1 MLIVAV
7 DADDTALSFN
17 PALLGYYNKKDRT
30 SYTSMDIKSYDLEK
44 LWRCTKDEANAR
56 IREFYRSEEFTNIVP
71 VVGAQEWIDVLKE
84 KYKLIILTSRA
95 TELRRS
101 TEESIERFFPGRF
114 SDIYYTGEWSSI
126 KGRGDKK
133 AHICEQKGVYANID
147 DCLEYI
153 LACQKVRTRGIIFDL
168 DGNYGWN
175 KTEEKVERA
184 LSWKEAVEKIN

>member
-1 MLIVAV
+1 MLVAV

-95 TELRRS
+95 TELRRI
-101 TEESIERFFPGRF
+101 TEESIERFFPGKF
-114 SDIYYTGEWSSI
+114 SGIYYTGEWSSI
-126 KGRGDKK
+126 NGRGGKK
-133 AHICEQKGVYANID
+133 AHICKQKGVNVIVD

-153 LACQKVRTRGIIFDL
+153 LACQKVGTRGLLFDL
-168 DGNYGWN
+168 HGEYGWN
-175 KTEEKVERA
+175 KTEQEVERV
-184 LSWKEAVEKIN
+184 LSWEEVVEKIN